1 MPIYEYKCLKCN
13 LQFEILQKISD
24 APLKKCEECGGDVKK
39 QISAPAFRLKGSG
52 WYETDYKTGNK
63 KNLSSSDD
71 SSGTKKDTG
80 NDKVSK
86 NPKEDKQAN
95 S

>member
-1 MPIYEYKCLKCN
+1 MQPTIWNIAKNIY
-13 LQFEILQKISD
+13 

-86 NPKEDKQAN
+86 NSKEDKQAN
-95 S
+95 SWEQIIVAK